1 MQRVFV
7 LENHDLLQQRNLN
20 LKVYF
25 REKLM
30 HTCLLVYNQT
40 YKNNLLIVNVDRCC
54 KMAMLL
60 VSKSA
65 WACLKG
71 FIVASSHLVIRI
83 LLTSIIFDNRNLSRK
98 YLKTLNTEQDL

>member
-1 MQRVFV
+1 
-7 LENHDLLQQRNLN
+7 
-20 LKVYF
+20 
-25 REKLM
+25 
-30 HTCLLVYNQT
+30 
-40 YKNNLLIVNVDRCC
+40 
-54 KMAMLL
+54 MAMLL